1 MSQAESNSRVLRP
14 TEDVFLDGVPAPLL
28 TRKLPRVGEVA
39 LAMELYKL
47 DCKDSPKVKKKVA
60 EDILNMYKKASI
72 PTINPLKIAQKVE
85 WVQEL
90 VKERRKD
97 MVNDKRFNRERVMG
111 KHRKKSGN
119 GSKRMKY
126 VEVKDKLLMVAAKD
140 IPDMEKEFYEDQL
153 GERRMEIGGVDKKE
167 ERRKNEVE
175 EKDKKREVRQEMIQK
190 QRPQRW

>member
-47 DCKDSPKVKKKVA
+47 DCKDSPKEAKKKVA

-119 GSKRMKY
+119 GKKKMKY
-126 VEVKDKLLMVAAKD
+126 VEVKDELVKVAAKD
-140 IPDMEKEFYEDQL
+140 IPEMEKEFYTDQL
-153 GERRMEIGGVDKKE
+153 GERKMEIGSTDLVE
-167 ERRKNEVE
+167 ERKNKKLEIRQKAVE
-175 EKDKKREVRQEMIQK
+175 KQTEKEKEPE
-190 QRPQRW
+190 